1 VRAKSQWTPAGS
13 LLWLIAAVLA
23 SLVVCSLSKPAAEP
37 PDVTEEVEIE
47 VELSE

>member
-1 VRAKSQWTPAGS
+1 MRAKSQWTPGGS

-37 PDVTEEVEIE
+37 PDATEEVEIE
-47 VELSE
+47 LEPIE